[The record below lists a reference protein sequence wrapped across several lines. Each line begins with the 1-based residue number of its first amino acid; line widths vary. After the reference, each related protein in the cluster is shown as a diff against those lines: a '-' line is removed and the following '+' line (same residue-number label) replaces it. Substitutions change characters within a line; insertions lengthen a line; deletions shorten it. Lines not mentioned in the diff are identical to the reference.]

1 MREEDLPAE
10 QPETPK
16 EARFPDSYAQTWGS
30 SSHPAPASQG
40 SQSPVGLIWR
50 VRDRASFRALA
61 ESRRHRRGV
70 LTMTRVASTAGDPP
84 RVAFAIG
91 RPVGSAVARNRLR
104 RRLRAL
110 CRDHRRE
117 FAPGHS
123 YLIGA
128 RADAGGATYQELDD
142 ALRELLARTASS
154 S

>member
-10 QPETPK
+10 QPETQQ
-16 EARFPDSYAQTWGS
+16 EARFSDSNAQPWGPS
-30 SSHPAPASQG
+30 SDPASASQG

-70 LTMTRVASTAGDPP
+70 LTMTRVASTPGDPP

-91 RPVGSAVARNRLR
+91 RSAGNAVTRNRLR

-110 CRDHRRE
+110 CRQHHTD
-117 FAPGHS
+117 FARGHA

-128 RADAGGATYQELDD
+128 RPGANIASYRDLDD
-142 ALRELLARTASS
+142 ALSELIARSARSS
-154 S
+154 